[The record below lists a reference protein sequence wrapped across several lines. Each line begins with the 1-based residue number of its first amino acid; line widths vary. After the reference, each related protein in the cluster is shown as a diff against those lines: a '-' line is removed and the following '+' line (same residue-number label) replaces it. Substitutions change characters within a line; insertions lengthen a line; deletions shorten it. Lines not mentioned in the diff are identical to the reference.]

1 MKNHVMWLTILYAH
15 TLLIQLPIITD
26 GMAFLSRY
34 SHFICSVILF
44 AYIISHSNMSFI
56 KKYKN
61 VNIPVG
67 LFVLGIIITSLKV
80 NDINVS
86 RYFAYTYNNSY
97 DNNGS
102 FYGLTIAF
110 AILTSYLFIEYI
122 IEKNVFHYVLN
133 SLFKVVL
140 IYIIIN
146 DVILIL
152 TGVQETG
159 SGYFVGNKFTVS
171 YLHMFLAVLYNLKS
185 RFNNSRYNERKNIYY
200 LLFSLII
207 SIYVQCSTAIIGTLL
222 LLIVQ
227 SWGHIMQKFIYN
239 KLTYIIL
246 IVVCVC
252 FAFMY
257 SLILDIPW
265 VQYIIVDILGED
277 LTLTGRTYIYDTLL
291 DVININ
297 PIWGFG
303 VGNSYQLLYYLF
315 GYPNSQIGFINLF
328 IEQGAVGCVTIIIL
342 IMVLV
347 NRQINDDKNNT
358 IASLLALTISLIA
371 MSSIEI
377 TINLFFFGLLSL
389 LIVTEKTFDNRK
401 IIYSIY
407 K

>member
-1 MKNHVMWLTILYAH
+1 MWLTILYAH

-315 GYPNSQIGFINLF
+315 GYPNSQNGFINLF

>member
-315 GYPNSQIGFINLF
+315 GYPNSQNGFINLF

>member
-1 MKNHVMWLTILYAH
+1 MWLTILYAH

-110 AILTSYLFIEYI
+110 AILSAYLFIEYI

-146 DVILIL
+146 GVILIL

-315 GYPNSQIGFINLF
+315 GYPNSQNGFINLF

-377 TINLFFFGLLSL
+377 TINLFFFCLLSL

>member
-1 MKNHVMWLTILYAH
+1 MWLTILYAH

-146 DVILIL
+146 GVILIL

-315 GYPNSQIGFINLF
+315 GYPNSQNGFINLF

-377 TINLFFFGLLSL
+377 TINLFFFCLLSL

>member
-1 MKNHVMWLTILYAH
+1 
-15 TLLIQLPIITD
+15 
-26 GMAFLSRY
+26 
-34 SHFICSVILF
+34 
-44 AYIISHSNMSFI
+44 MSFI

-315 GYPNSQIGFINLF
+315 GYPNSQNGFINLF